1 MSQHLMDAKD
11 LLRIAKTIEWNPDD
25 TEQQY
30 YFIQALNVLCDRAWS
45 TEPIIAM
52 WNKVP
57 WALRNSIGFAITEVV
72 DQIKNLAN
80 DFTVFAYDL
89 ENQLGWPHPGEKRK

>member
-1 MSQHLMDAKD
+1 MKQHFMDSKD
-11 LLRIAKTIEWNPDD
+11 LLRIAKTIEWDPDD

-30 YFIQALNVLCDRAWS
+30 YFILAMNVLADRAWS
-45 TEPIIAM
+45 TEPIIAA

-57 WALRNSIGFAITEVV
+57 WALRNSFGFAFTELV
-72 DQIKNLAN
+72 DQVKNLSN

-89 ENQLGWPHPGEKRK
+89 ETQLGWPHPGDKKK